1 MRGDVST
8 EFTTNH
14 DIDNLTCRDVDIIRF
29 AMNDGITLE
38 ELSERTGVEPRTL
51 RSWISEGLLSPPSK
65 SGRGATYPKTN
76 VGRAKAVLTLKNAYG
91 MTLADIGRRFM
102 TATEEQIEEWAEE
115 LLTTPRSRGS
125 GREYLRNIDTQ
136 REVPLAYKMA
146 PMPRAR
152 SEGRHSEERRELFG
166 DKKPRF
172 SERREAKRL
181 EREESLA
188 SIEQLIVSLEEL
200 FEGPAPRRARG
211 MIWNRIS
218 ITPDLELSIRGK
230 LEPRERAL
238 FEQLADQLRAI
249 LIGGKKRD

>member
-1 MRGDVST
+1 MQIVMT
-8 EFTTNH
+8 
-14 DIDNLTCRDVDIIRF
+14 
-29 AMNDGITLE
+29 DGITLE

-65 SGRGATYPKTN
+65 SGRGATYPATN
-76 VGRAKAVLTLKNAYG
+76 VERAKAVLTLKNSYG

-115 LLTTPRSRGS
+115 LLTATRSRGS
-125 GREYLRNIDTQ
+125 AREYLRNIEAQ
-136 REVPLAYKMA
+136 KKVPLAYKMA
-146 PMPRAR
+146 PIPRAR
-152 SEGRHSEERRELFG
+152 SEGQHSEERRDLFG